1 MFKAIFLSA
10 SFLWRIPI
18 KGFIAD
24 KSSFEKALSFFPL
37 IGALEGLMLYLLA
50 KALSPLLYADI
61 LSLLLLVILFF
72 LRGIF
77 HLDGLSDTFDALSYK
92 GGLGEEEDRKRRLEI
107 MKDSTVGVSGVVA
120 IVINI
125 LSKYL
130 FFKTLIE
137 LKFLNDLFL
146 PFLFSRTFLL
156 GIIYF
161 SKPARKEGLGFLMKE
176 SMSGKTL
183 LRGYLLTL
191 AILFFYLY
199 FENFKIL
206 KNLLLMAGFNFV
218 VLLFFKRKFEKAF
231 GGLTGDNFGALV
243 ELSEIA
249 SLFYLGV
256 IWPKL

>member
-1 MFKAIFLSA
+1 MLRALLLSA

-24 KSSFEKALSFFPL
+24 KSSFERALFFFPL

-50 KALSPLLYADI
+50 KALYPLLSSDI
-61 LSLLLLVILFF
+61 LSLFLLVTLFF
-72 LRGIF
+72 IRGIF

-92 GGLGEEEDRKRRLEI
+92 GGLGAEEDRKRRLEI
-107 MKDSTVGVSGVVA
+107 MKDSTVGVSGVTA
-120 IVINI
+120 IVLNI

-130 FFKTLIE
+130 LLKSLIE
-137 LKFLNDLFL
+137 LQNLKVIFI

-156 GIIYF
+156 GVIYY

-176 SMSGKTL
+176 SMSTKTL
-183 LRGYLLTL
+183 LKGHLLAL
-191 AILFFYLY
+191 AIFFFYLY
-199 FENFKIL
+199 FEGF
-206 KNLLLMAGFNFV
+206 KNLRNLFFMAGFNLV
-218 VLLFFKRKFEKAF
+218 VLLFFKRKFERAL

-256 IWPKL
+256 IWPRL

>member
-1 MFKAIFLSA
+1 MLRAFLLSA

-24 KSSFEKALSFFPL
+24 KSSFERALSFFPL
-37 IGALEGLMLYLLA
+37 IGVIEGFILYLLA
-50 KALSPLLYADI
+50 KALSPLLSADI
-61 LSLLLLVILFF
+61 LSLLLLVTLFF
-72 LRGIF
+72 IRGIF

-125 LSKYL
+125 LFKYL
-130 FFKTLIE
+130 FFKALIE
-137 LKFLNDLFL
+137 LNYLKGLFL

-161 SKPARKEGLGFLMKE
+161 SKPARKEGLGFLVKE
-176 SMSGKTL
+176 SVSKETL
-183 LRGYLLTL
+183 LRGYLLAL
-191 AILFFYLY
+191 VLLFFYLY
-199 FENFKIL
+199 FESFKNL
-206 KNLLLMAGFNFV
+206 KNLLFMAGFNLV

-256 IWPKL
+256 IWPRL